1 MKLERAPFKELND
14 RGLAIGS
21 SNICADTMSFDY
33 RDEHFEFPA
42 MEVFRLATHNGYFYT
57 APIEKLR
64 ALAKKNK
71 NGKAKKQEENA
82 AP

>member
-1 MKLERAPFKELND
+1 MPYEPYANLYD

-21 SNICADTMSFDY
+21 SSIHTDTMQFDY

-42 MEVFRLATHNGYFYT
+42 MEVFRLSTYNGYFYT

-71 NGKAKKQEENA
+71 NGKAKKAKESTA
-82 AP
+82 S